1 MLVGWGYVVSKL
13 NKFKRL
19 KIKEVVSYWIWEM
32 NDEEVWSWG
41 YWIDFVFLNFWL
53 SKVMFYVYG

>member
-1 MLVGWGYVVSKL
+1 MKGDYVRMLVGWGYVVSKL

-32 NDEEVWSWG
+32 NDEVEVIELIL
-41 YWIDFVFLNFWL
+41 YF
-53 SKVMFYVYG
+53 